1 MIRLGRLIFL
11 VTFFALIVQGVFLFY
26 DQADELMMFPY
37 VLVLGGAAAF
47 FLGRNT
53 SDPDSDFQVNIF
65 LIAFSI
71 RLWMGMLLYGWGLT
85 AIFGDD
91 DASGFGGGWVF
102 AENWYA
108 NGFDGFISDLSL
120 VFFEEQNLG
129 HKFLWGIPMFV
140 AGGPSRMLISATSS
154 FAGSM
159 LVIVLF
165 RIARRVFGSETART
179 TAVLATF
186 WASMILLSAGT
197 GKEMLV
203 ICLEWTVLYL
213 LIRNPKG
220 LRLNDGL
227 AAIPA
232 FLAVFIMRFYAVYLL
247 AAAAM
252 FRFIVASRQNLVRN
266 AVFGTVLVAS
276 LMIFLGAGGAIT
288 RDFARIERLNT
299 VVDHWRE
306 NVAEQTGSGVDIYGE
321 YESTTVA
328 LPVATVYFFF
338 APFPWEAFSGSAR
351 NAFGAVENIFII
363 AMVVLGF
370 PALRIFFR
378 EKFVDLAPIFA
389 FCALYAGMHIWG
401 LSNVGLAWRHKQT
414 VMPLIFMLVA
424 VAIAHRRAGWQRIRS
439 RFNNREKE
447 KLTVIRAG

>member
-1 MIRLGRLIFL
+1 MGLALRDGVAAVPL
-11 VTFFALIVQGVFLFY
+11 FFA
-26 DQADELMMFPY
+26 
-37 VLVLGGAAAF
+37 
-47 FLGRNT
+47 T
-53 SDPDSDFQVNIF
+53 
-65 LIAFSI
+65 
-71 RLWMGMLLYGWGLT
+71 
-85 AIFGDD
+85 
-91 DASGFGGGWVF
+91 
-102 AENWYA
+102 
-108 NGFDGFISDLSL
+108 
-120 VFFEEQNLG
+120 
-129 HKFLWGIPMFV
+129 FV
-140 AGGPSRMLISATSS
+140 
-154 FAGSM
+154 
-159 LVIVLF
+159 
-165 RIARRVFGSETART
+165 
-179 TAVLATF
+179 
-186 WASMILLSAGT
+186 
-197 GKEMLV
+197 
-203 ICLEWTVLYL
+203 
-213 LIRNPKG
+213 
-220 LRLNDGL
+220 
-227 AAIPA
+227 
-232 FLAVFIMRFYAVYLL
+232 MRFYAVYLL
-247 AAAAM
+247 AAAAV
-252 FRFIVASRQNLVRN
+252 FRFLVSRSKHLVRDV
-266 AVFGTVLVAS
+266 AFGTLIVSSV
-276 LMIFLGAGGAIT
+276 MIFLASSGAIT
-288 RDFARIERLNT
+288 RDFARIERMT
-299 VVDHWRE
+299 TIVDHWRE